1 MEVASEGTVAE
12 ECGCEVAHHHQG
24 RYGEGDSWVVLKGP
38 HSLPEPTER
47 HLSWGSVP
55 TQVLSLASELSDP
68 EPVSSNIDKVHPS
81 ELLTVDVVHR
91 EVFPKVILPQ
101 NLFNNAV

>member
-24 RYGEGDSWVVLKGP
+24 RHGEGDSRMALKGP
-38 HSLPEPTER
+38 HSLLESTKR

-55 TQVLSLASELSDP
+55 TQVLSLSLELSDP
-68 EPVSSNIDKVHPS
+68 EPGSS
-81 ELLTVDVVHR
+81 TV
-91 EVFPKVILPQ
+91 ESSPL
-101 NLFNNAV
+101 